1 MAPEFFTTLE
11 ANRLRELARKMEEHR
26 ESAKL
31 SKEGLIKQFP
41 TLGSSKTF
49 QRILDGDLAE
59 LDLERQLVN
68 YQSAV
73 ALLEDMARDVAQADE
88 EIISDMSP
96 ATKLRKAVLDTMRE
110 TGNARVIFLLGPSGS
125 GKSSARRALFDRYG
139 GRFLLIE
146 ANAAWNDSP
155 NAMLGEIL
163 RKLGVK
169 DLPAN
174 PGDRLNK
181 VVEMLAER
189 RRGVV
194 IEEAH
199 HLGPRSLNVVKT
211 LVNQTPGEFILIAV
225 DTIWRKLETA
235 AFEECRQLTGNRLA
249 ERIQLDKECKPS
261 DVAKMIKARV
271 PAAES
276 FADDWTKRIAHH
288 APNYGRFAF
297 VRDVLK
303 RAAEFSG
310 ELVKES
316 IVTFIQEEIASR

>member
-1 MAPEFFTTLE
+1 MAPELFATME
-11 ANRLRELARKMEEHR
+11 ANRLQELARRMEDHR
-26 ESAKL
+26 EAQQL
-31 SKEGLIKQFP
+31 SREALIKQFP

-49 QRILDGDLAE
+49 DRILKGELAE

-88 EIISDMSP
+88 EVLPDLSP
-96 ATKLRKAVLDTMRE
+96 ANRLRKAALETMRE

-146 ANAAWNDSP
+146 ATAMWNDSP
-155 NAMLGEIL
+155 NAMAGEIL

-169 DLPAN
+169 DLPYSA
-174 PGDRLNK
+174 GDRLTK
-181 VVEMLAER
+181 IVEMLNER
-189 RRGVV
+189 RRGLV

-199 HLGPRSLNVVKT
+199 HLGPKSLNVVKT

-225 DTIWRKLETA
+225 DTIWRRLETA
-235 AFEECRQLTGNRLA
+235 AFEEARQLTGNRLA
-249 ERIQLDKECKPS
+249 ERIQLDKECKAS
-261 DVAKMIKARV
+261 DIAKLIKSRV
-271 PAAES
+271 PAAVQWS
-276 FADDWTKRIAHH
+276 DKWTQRLAHH

-303 RAAEFSG
+303 RAAEFPGPLMEDS
-310 ELVKES
+310 LA
-316 IVTFIQEEIASR
+316 TFISEEIASR